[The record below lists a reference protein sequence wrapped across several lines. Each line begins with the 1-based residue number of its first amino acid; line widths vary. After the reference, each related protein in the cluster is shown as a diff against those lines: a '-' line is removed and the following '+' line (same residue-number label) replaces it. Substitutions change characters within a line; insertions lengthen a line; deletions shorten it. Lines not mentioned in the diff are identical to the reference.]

1 MFLDN
6 IILLAV
12 EFIPII
18 KNEIV
23 RKYASAISTF
33 RNLKNA
39 YACSRHFSTTLLIL
53 TCLFQMAVNGIQ
65 FRIIVA
71 RKLFT

>member
-33 RNLKNA
+33 RHLKIPMHA
-39 YACSRHFSTTLLIL
+39 GTLAQR
-53 TCLFQMAVNGIQ
+53 C
-65 FRIIVA
+65 
-71 RKLFT
+71 